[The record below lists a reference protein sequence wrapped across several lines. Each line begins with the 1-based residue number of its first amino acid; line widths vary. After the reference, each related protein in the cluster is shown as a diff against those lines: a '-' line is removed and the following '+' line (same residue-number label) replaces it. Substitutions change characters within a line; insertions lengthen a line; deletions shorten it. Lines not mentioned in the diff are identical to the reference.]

1 MQDVT
6 CGLVDTC
13 TESEIHSV
21 VDAMVLQ
28 QMPSLGYK
36 YVFLDDC
43 EGTGQAVPQ
52 ASAEVPVLPLGI
64 APQIHKACQCC
75 AGRHALSF
83 EQSAFRV
90 VSTLSRGRARYAPAH
105 VCPRCPDLAGW
116 ASTERDAEGNI
127 QPDASQFPSG
137 IPSLRE
143 YVDKAEM
150 ELGLYTCAGE
160 YPARR
165 RWQGAGRCWKVEKP
179 PQLRPKLAVVSHKAR
194 AVKPPCHPRRIA
206 VRLLQSPL
214 CPPLPPLGPSCP
226 PPCRPYHLPLEPYR
240 VRRPLCPRRPHI
252 CAVGDRLRQGG
263 QLSSPPR
270 AAPGV
275 LRQPQPR
282 PQHQR
287 PGYELQPVRVG
298 RGRRL
303 EVGYQHRPGERRD
316 VRPRGTFMESSLF
329 RCCPGA
335 PSIRGWVPA
344 QSPPGKELLRAQL
357 IAHCPTW
364 PCYRRRTL
372 PTPPLPPPPPGS
384 LPKTYCSQSFRVG
397 PDHLPVWSFPALQQE
412 RRLWQSQLEGLPV
425 SALQAAHPSLSAR
438 ELAAEEAK
446 RADRLAW
453 DSRMKA
459 AGRKGGLT
467 ASLASLESRYASG
480 LGQGTSDIIE
490 HMAVVANSTS
500 AYGKADPDF
509 AETML
514 WFLTPFTDSQ
524 TEWSF
529 WCLWG
534 GNLLFATDTRFMSA
548 EKSSI
553 VLNAE
558 AIDVHQ
564 DPTAAPGSRRSIAA
578 NKVQLWARDMS
589 DSDVTVIL
597 FNPTETNQTASLQ
610 WADVGISG
618 TPSSVR
624 DLWQHANLQPN
635 MAGFAREL
643 EPHQVAMLRLSR

>member
-1 MQDVT
+1 MKSGAALVLALAAGATAYNNGLGTVPPLGWSSWCVQDVT

-28 QMPSLGYK
+28 QMPGLGYK

-43 EGTGQAVPQ
+43 
-52 ASAEVPVLPLGI
+52 
-64 APQIHKACQCC
+64 
-75 AGRHALSF
+75 
-83 EQSAFRV
+83 
-90 VSTLSRGRARYAPAH
+90 
-105 VCPRCPDLAGW
+105 W
-116 ASTERDAEGNI
+116 ASTERDANGNI

-150 ELGLYTCAGE
+150 ELGLYTCAG
-160 YPARR
+160 PTTC
-165 RWQGAGRCWKVEKP
+165 RWNRTGSGGHYVADALTFAMWQIDFV
-179 PQLRPKLAVVSHKAR
+179 KADN
-194 AVKPPCHPRRIA
+194 CHHPHE
-206 VRLLQSPL
+206 
-214 CPPLPPLGPSCP
+214 P
-226 PPCRPYHLPLEPYR
+226 PPVYYGNLSHALNISGRAMSFN
-240 VRRPLCPRRPHI
+240 LCEWGED
-252 CAVGDRLRQGG
+252 AVWTW
-263 QLSSPPR
+263 
-270 AAPGV
+270 
-275 LRQPQPR
+275 
-282 PQHQR
+282 
-287 PGYELQPVRVG
+287 
-298 RGRRL
+298 
-303 EVGYQHRPGERRD
+303 
-316 VRPRGTFMESSLF
+316 GT
-329 RCCPGA
+329 
-335 PSIRGWVPA
+335 SIA
-344 QSPPGKELLRAQL
+344 
-357 IAHCPTW
+357 
-364 PCYRRRTL
+364 
-372 PTPPLPPPPPGS
+372 
-384 LPKTYCSQSFRVG
+384 QSFRVG

-438 ELAAEEAK
+438 DLAAEEAK
-446 RADRLAW
+446 RAERLAW
-453 DSRMKA
+453 DARMRA
-459 AGRKGGLT
+459 AGRKGGLS
-467 ASLASLESRYASG
+467 ASLASLERRYAAG

-534 GNLLFATDTRFMSA
+534 GNLLMATDTRWMSA

-558 AIDVHQ
+558 AINVHQ
-564 DPTAAPGSRRSIAA
+564 DPTAPPGSRRSIAA

-589 DSDVTVIL
+589 NSDVTVIL
-597 FNPTETNQTASLQ
+597 FNPTETNQTAAMQ
-610 WADVGISG
+610 WSDVGISG
-618 TPSSVR
+618 TPAAVR